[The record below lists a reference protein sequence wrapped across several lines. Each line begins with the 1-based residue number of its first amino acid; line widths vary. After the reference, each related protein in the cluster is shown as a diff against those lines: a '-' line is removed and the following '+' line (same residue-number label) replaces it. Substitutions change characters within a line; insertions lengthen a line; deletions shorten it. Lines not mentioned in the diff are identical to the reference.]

1 MINRLRLRSMI
12 RKEIRQMRRNP
23 VLLRVL
29 IIAPVFQLIVFGYAA
44 TTDIKDVPVVI
55 ADESHSRESRDIVRR
70 VEASHYFVLVGH
82 VPDYRELKTALDAGR
97 AQLALHIPP
106 DFARDLRR
114 GRSAQVGLYVDGSD
128 AITANTAASYVSGLL
143 LDYGGRVQARR
154 LSRIGAFVS
163 APTVEMTPRIWYNPD
178 LRSANFMVPGV
189 FGLII
194 MVVTTVWTSQSIVKE
209 RELGTLEQL
218 LVTPVRPLELLIG
231 KSIPYAVTALFA
243 AGMIVLLAV
252 YWFGVPLRGD
262 LPLLFGLAAV
272 FILTSLGLG
281 LVISTVSQTQ
291 QQALLA
297 AFFVLM
303 PAILL
308 SGFMFPIENMPEVIQ
323 WLSFLIPYRYFL
335 EICRGVFLR
344 GVGLEVLWPQAVT
357 LLVFGVVLF
366 SVGAVSF
373 RKHL

>member
-44 TTDIKDVPVVI
+44 TTDIKHVPVVI
-55 ADESHSRESRDIVRR
+55 ADESHSRESRDIARR

-82 VPDYRELKTALDAGR
+82 VPDHRELKTALDAGR

-154 LSRIGAFVS
+154 LSRIGASVS